1 MKIFITGVAGFIGSH
16 LVCKLLSED
25 HEIYGI
31 DNMNDYYDP
40 EIKNENIK
48 IIREHNKSV
57 NFIFEK
63 EDLLN
68 TDVISKWKPDIVIHL
83 AGMAGVRNSIEN
95 PEYYMRVNV
104 EGITHLLQESVKSGV
119 SRFIYASSSSVYGKH
134 YKIPFKESDNCN
146 KINSPYACSK
156 KCCELIAK
164 LYSDIYQI
172 KTIGLR
178 FFTVYGPRGRP
189 DMAPYKFLKAISEE
203 KPINKY
209 GNGTSMRDYTY
220 VDDIVD
226 GINGVINYVPQKN
239 VEIFNLGNNSPYSL
253 NEFIKMCEN
262 VVGKKAII
270 NQMGDQ
276 KGDVNLTYACIKKA
290 KTQLGYN
297 PQIKLEEG
305 LRKMY
310 ESF

>member
-16 LVCKLLSED
+16 LVSKLLSED

-48 IIREHNKSV
+48 IIREHNKSA

-119 SRFIYASSSSVYGKH
+119 SRFIYASSSSVYGRH
-134 YKIPFKESDNCN
+134 YKIPFKESDICN
-146 KINSPYACSK
+146 NINSPYACSK

-220 VDDIVD
+220 VSDIVD
-226 GINGVINYVPQKN
+226 GINGAINYVPQKN

-253 NEFIKMCEN
+253 NEFIKICEN

-270 NQMGDQ
+270 NQMENQ

-290 KTQLGYN
+290 KAQLGYN

-305 LRKMY
+305 LKKVY